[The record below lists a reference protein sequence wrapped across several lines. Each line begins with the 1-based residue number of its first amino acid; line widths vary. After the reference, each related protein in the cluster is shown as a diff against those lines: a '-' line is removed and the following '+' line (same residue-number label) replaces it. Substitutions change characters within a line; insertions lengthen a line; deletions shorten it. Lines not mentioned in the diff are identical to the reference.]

1 MIRIVEH
8 TQVGRILA
16 RKAARFT
23 EAELVVAPILEA
35 VRKRG
40 DKAVIEYA
48 KKFDNFDRPSLRVT
62 EAEMKAA
69 EAALS
74 KDFRAAVKTA
84 SANIRAYAKLQ
95 LPVAKSATIAPG

>member
-23 EAELVVAPILEA
+23 EAEQTVAPILEA
-35 VRKRG
+35 VRRRG

-48 KKFDNFDRPSLRVT
+48 QKFDGF
-62 EAEMKAA
+62 A
-69 EAALS
+69 
-74 KDFRAAVKTA
+74 
-84 SANIRAYAKLQ
+84 
-95 LPVAKSATIAPG
+95 AKSRRKRR